1 MMVFPISIEPDDN
14 GTVLITCPSLPE
26 VTTFAEPGPEV
37 FERARDAIEE
47 ALAARL
53 AHWQD
58 VDLPGPEIVTAAFDA
73 GHAVKISLQ
82 SSIKVLLFLAC
93 KQELITRA
101 ELVRRLGWHREQVDR
116 LFRLDHNSRLDQIDA
131 AFRALGKDVD
141 VEIRNAA

>member
-1 MMVFPISIEPDDN
+1 MLVFPISIEPDDN

-26 VTTFAEPGPEV
+26 VTTFAESGPDI

-58 VDLPGPEIVTAAFDA
+58 VDLPGPEAIAAAFNT

-93 KQELITRA
+93 RQEEVSRA
-101 ELVRRLGWHREQVDR
+101 ELARRLGWHREQVDR

-131 AFRALGKDVD
+131 ALRVLGKDID